1 MWLSS
6 FPSTVSWR
14 GRPLHIVYNWRWMCV
29 GASQAV
35 LVVKNPPAN
44 AGDIRDADSIPLG
57 RLGNPLHYSCLE
69 NPMGRGAWQA
79 VVRRVV
85 KSWKKKKSWTRL
97 KWLSTQA
104 CICMGM
110 CISPH
115 YLFCSID
122 VCVCFYN
129 NTVLFWLLQLC
140 NIFWNQKAWSSS
152 FSVLPQDCFNY
163 SGSFMVSFE
172 F

>member
-6 FPSTVSWR
+6 FPSSISW
-14 GRPLHIVYNWRWMCV
+14 GGCPLRIVYNWRCMYVW
-29 GASQAV
+29 ASQVV

-57 RLGNPLHYSCLE
+57 GLGNPLHYSCLE

-79 VVRRVV
+79 IVRRVV
-85 KSWKKKKSWTRL
+85 KSWTRL

-110 CISPH
+110 CISLH

-122 VCVCFYN
+122 MCVCFYN
-129 NTVLFWLLQLC
+129 NTVLFGLLQLC
-140 NIFWNQKAWSSS
+140 NIFWNQKSWSSS
-152 FSVLPQDCFNY
+152 FSVLPQDCFDC